1 MKNLKNKIIIGT
13 AQLDNKYGIFK
24 DRKKITKKNIKEIFD
39 YLKKENYLFIDTFS
53 DYKIQKNYFKIL
65 I

>member
-24 DRKKITKKNIKEIFD
+24 DRKKITKKNIKEIF
-39 YLKKENYLFIDTFS
+39 
-53 DYKIQKNYFKIL
+53 
-65 I
+65 